1 MKSTLHPVLVRSV
14 LLSAALML
22 SNALA
27 YAQWQWVGSDGRKV
41 FSDQAPPADVLEKN
55 ILKRPGG
62 AKAAPAAVAAAPT
75 AASGAAPAPRL
86 AASTPRVSGKDAEI
100 EKKKKEAAEAEEAKK
115 KEEDEKFAKAKADNC
130 ERAKR
135 SLANLTSGVRIQTQN
150 DKGEREFISDA
161 KRAQDTARAQDLISS
176 DCK

>member
-1 MKSTLHPVLVRSV
+1 MLCSTMAH
-14 LLSAALML
+14 
-22 SNALA
+22 
-27 YAQWQWVGSDGRKV
+27 AQWQWIGKDGRKV
-41 FSDQAPPADVLEKN
+41 FSDQAPPAEVLEKN

-62 AKAAPAAVAAAPT
+62 SNAAPAAVAAAAT
-75 AASGAAPAPRL
+75 AAAGAAPAPRP
-86 AASTPRVSGKDAEI
+86 AASGPRLSGKDAEI

-135 SLANLTSGVRIQTQN
+135 SLANLTSGARIQTQN

-176 DCK
+176 ECK